1 MEYPDS
7 SRPRQRRRI
16 ELLQEQDAE
25 PVVLVAVGGN
35 HPATTIYDLNND
47 LVSESLALL
56 GGVGHFRYGPLAC
69 KQFLKASE
77 KLGLGSCQFRASGSC
92 QLLFKIIKL
101 YLLYNRKGRSEG
113 AVFQT

>member
-1 MEYPDS
+1 M
-7 SRPRQRRRI
+7 
-16 ELLQEQDAE
+16 LQEQDAE

-69 KQFLKASE
+69 KMFLKAAEDNKHFKKITTGESVTSSV
-77 KLGLGSCQFRASGSC
+77 SCARKYFEDEGTGYD
-92 QLLFKIIKL
+92 QLEFFWFNAAR
-101 YLLYNRKGRSEG
+101 YGRVDVME
-113 AVFQT
+113 